1 LPASARPSAGKQGI
15 PTSALLNSIL
25 TDRRSGFFV
34 MSWFVYV
41 IKSEKDGRLY
51 KGMSEDVG
59 LRLITHNNGKVSA
72 TKAFRPW
79 KSHDREKEFL

>member
-1 LPASARPSAGKQGI
+1 
-15 PTSALLNSIL
+15 
-25 TDRRSGFFV
+25 

-51 KGMSEDVG
+51 KGMSENVDE
-59 LRLITHNNGKVSA
+59 RLITHNKGKVLA

-79 KSHDREKEFL
+79 RLVYFEPCKDSMHAREREKFLKSGNGRQFLKTLKL